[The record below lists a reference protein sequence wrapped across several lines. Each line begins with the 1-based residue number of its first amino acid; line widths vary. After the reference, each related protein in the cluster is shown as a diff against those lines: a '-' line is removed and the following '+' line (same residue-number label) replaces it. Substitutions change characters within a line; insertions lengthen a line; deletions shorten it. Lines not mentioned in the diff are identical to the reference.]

1 MTNEHNETTYQ
12 LKQVDFYNLLSEQ
25 TTYRGLQ
32 EELMSDS
39 WQRKEVRKM
48 RAQLNNLPEKADL
61 QIRSRLHGYQL
72 WSEIQ
77 LLDMAPKLEEQG
89 EVPRSIQIPL
99 ESGFSV
105 GWAPNGYGKTFV
117 FEALASLKQHQSYAD
132 WFHHCKSQIKTVP
145 PSKDM
150 FPFHGLGVLMED
162 NDGSKVVVVF
172 FEPSAS
178 YSDEFETHRD
188 QVVAAVSTVG
198 DESPTS
204 WLYVPGGSWDI
215 VRAADLESE
224 DSSPQ
229 AGLVRAAEA
238 ALLGL
243 EVEYVETPKLSN
255 EDFEQVLDE
264 FTSGILPHLDQ
275 LADGE
280 DAGRS
285 EANSTTLSELMEASV
300 RTMRALRDPLAH
312 HENAHSF
319 MDELDGHV
327 PLLVDALTDPNAQI
341 SVDQFDR
348 FLQGILFE
356 YSPLYPLHGSR
367 FLKSL
372 HDAVGNAKKGD
383 EKRKSLLQRLLGRY
397 LIWFDFQLALLEPQT
412 RLKLILHRFES
423 PSETQLDMLGEVSRR
438 MRQIII
444 RENIRGD
451 PVTQFSPNIAPL
463 LREARKNEQISWPED
478 VPESPDTPPPE
489 TTGERVSLNE
499 AVETMLTMPL
509 SAIPYRL
516 TSATTSLERVR
527 EALNFCLSQDEN
539 DWSINAECE
548 LNFKDE
554 QPELNVFFN
563 TAAGRG
569 LDPKVLSFG
578 MKSELVMQMK
588 LCLHLCTANAGL
600 TSNYFAGPFT
610 PEARILV
617 GSTETNTLRMLV
629 LDEAEVGRSEH
640 WTSILIYRLMLLE
653 RQLAKAKGHG
663 VMVISHRGLVLEHAN
678 SLGEYRLLHGIQDES
693 IEDEPTE

>member
-1 MTNEHNETTYQ
+1 MTNEHNETRYR

-25 TTYRGLQ
+25 TPYRGLKDAM
-32 EELMSDS
+32 MSGN
-39 WQRKEVRKM
+39 WQRKEARKM
-48 RAQLNNLPEKADL
+48 HALIKNPPEKVDL
-61 QIRSRLHGYQL
+61 EIRSRLHGYQL
-72 WSEIQ
+72 WSDIQ
-77 LLDMAPKLEEQG
+77 LLDMAPLLDKQG

-105 GWAPNGYGKTFV
+105 AWAPNGYGKTFV
-117 FEALASLKQHQSYAD
+117 FEALASLNQYRNYAD

-162 NDGSKVVVVF
+162 SDGSKVVVVF

-188 QVVAAVSTVG
+188 HVVAAVSTVE
-198 DESPTS
+198 DDSPTS

-215 VRAADLESE
+215 VRAADLES
-224 DSSPQ
+224 DDPSPQ

-243 EVEYVETPKLSN
+243 EVDYVEIPKLSN
-255 EDFEQVLDE
+255 ENFEQVLDE
-264 FTSGILPHLDQ
+264 FTSGVLPHLDQ

-280 DAGRS
+280 DAGRFGTD
-285 EANSTTLSELMEASV
+285 STTLSELLEASV

-319 MDELDGHV
+319 MDELDAHV
-327 PLLVDALTDPNAQI
+327 PLLVDALTDPYAQI
-341 SVDQFDR
+341 SVDQLHR
-348 FLQGILFE
+348 FIQAILFE

-367 FLKSL
+367 FLKTL
-372 HDAVGNAKKGD
+372 HDAVGDAERGD
-383 EKRKSLLQRLLGRY
+383 EKRTSSLQRLLGRY

-423 PSETQLDMLGEVSRR
+423 PNEMQLDVLGEVARR
-438 MRQIII
+438 MRKIII
-444 RENIRGD
+444 RENIRSD
-451 PVTQFSPNIAPL
+451 PVSQCSPNIAPL

-478 VPESPDTPPPE
+478 VPESSDKPTPE
-489 TTGERVSLNE
+489 TTVGRVSLNE
-499 AVETMLTMPL
+499 AVETILSKPL
-509 SAIPYRL
+509 SDIPNRL

-527 EALNFCLSQDEN
+527 EALNFCLRQDEN

-548 LNFKDE
+548 LNFKNE
-554 QPELNVFFN
+554 QPRLDVFFN

-578 MKSELVMQMK
+578 IKSELVMQMK
-588 LCLHLCTANAGL
+588 LCLHLCAANAGL
-600 TSNYFAGPFT
+600 TSNYFGSPFT

-617 GSTETNTLRMLV
+617 GSTEANTLRMLV

-693 IEDEPTE
+693 VEDEPTE

>member
-1 MTNEHNETTYQ
+1 MTKEHNETTYR
-12 LKQVDFYNLLSEQ
+12 LKQVDFYNLLSTQ
-25 TTYRGLQ
+25 TSHRGL
-32 EELMSDS
+32 EEMSGS
-39 WQRKEVRKM
+39 WGRDEERKLKGKWNDHSNKE
-48 RAQLNNLPEKADL
+48 DL

-72 WSEIQ
+72 WSEWES
-77 LLDMAPKLEEQG
+77 LDLAPLLEEQG

-132 WFHHCKSQIKTVP
+132 WFHHCKSQIITVP

-162 NDGSKVVVVF
+162 SDGSKVVVLF

-188 QVVAAVSTVG
+188 HVVAAVSTVG
-198 DESPTS
+198 IESPES
-204 WLYVPGGSWDI
+204 WLYTPGESWDI
-215 VRAADLESE
+215 VRAAELES
-224 DSSPQ
+224 DDPSPQ
-229 AGLVRAAEA
+229 ATLVQAAEA

-264 FTSGILPHLDQ
+264 FTWGILPHLDQ

-280 DAGRS
+280 DAGRP
-285 EANSTTLSELMEASV
+285 EGDSTALSELMEASV

-312 HENAHSF
+312 HENADSF
-319 MDELDGHV
+319 MDELDAHI

-341 SVDQFDR
+341 SGAHLRR
-348 FLQGILFE
+348 FIQNILFE

-372 HDAVGNAKKGD
+372 HDAVGNASKDD
-383 EKRKSLLQRLLGRY
+383 EKRGSLLQRLLKRY

-412 RLKLILHRFES
+412 RLNLILHRFES
-423 PSETQLDMLGEVSRR
+423 PNETQLDVLGEVSRR

-451 PVTQFSPNIAPL
+451 PVTQFSPHITPL
-463 LREARKNEQISWPED
+463 LREARKNDQITWPED
-478 VPESPDTPPPE
+478 VPESSAPSPLETPE
-489 TTGERVSLNE
+489 TSVSLDQ
-499 AVETMLTMPL
+499 AVETMLSMSL
-509 SAIPYRL
+509 SAIPNRL

-539 DWSINAECE
+539 DWSINANCE
-548 LNFKDE
+548 LNSMDE
-554 QPELNVFFN
+554 QPHLNIFFN
-563 TAAGRG
+563 TAAGRS
-569 LDPKVLSFG
+569 LDPSVLSFG

-600 TSNYFAGPFT
+600 TSDYFASPFA

-617 GSTETNTLRMLV
+617 GSTEANTLRMLV

-678 SLGEYRLLHGIQDES
+678 SLGEYRLLHGLQDES
-693 IEDEPTE
+693 FEEDSTE

>member
-1 MTNEHNETTYQ
+1 MTKEHNETTYR
-12 LKQVDFYNLLSEQ
+12 LKQVDFYNLLSTQ
-25 TTYRGLQ
+25 TSHRGL
-32 EELMSDS
+32 EEMSGS
-39 WQRKEVRKM
+39 WGRDEERKLKGKWNDHSNKE
-48 RAQLNNLPEKADL
+48 DL

-72 WSEIQ
+72 WSEWES
-77 LLDMAPKLEEQG
+77 LDLAPLLEEQG

-132 WFHHCKSQIKTVP
+132 WFHHCKSQIITVP

-162 NDGSKVVVVF
+162 SDGSKVVVLF

-188 QVVAAVSTVG
+188 HVVAAVSTVE

-204 WLYVPGGSWDI
+204 WLYAPGGSWDI
-215 VRAADLESE
+215 VRAADLEGDE
-224 DSSPQ
+224 SSAQ
-229 AGLVRAAEA
+229 AGLVRAAES

-255 EDFEQVLDE
+255 QDFEQVLDE
-264 FTSGILPHLDQ
+264 FTSGILPHIDQ

-285 EANSTTLSELMEASV
+285 QADPTTLSKLMEATV
-300 RTMRALRDPLAH
+300 RTMRALRDPLAQ

-319 MDELDGHV
+319 MDELDAHV
-327 PLLVDALTDPNAQI
+327 PLMVDALTDPDAQI
-341 SVDQFDR
+341 SVDQLVR
-348 FLQGILFE
+348 FLQCILFE

-383 EKRKSLLQRLLGRY
+383 EKRVSSLQRLLGRY

-412 RLKLILHRFES
+412 RLELILHRFES
-423 PSETQLDMLGEVSRR
+423 PSDTQWDVLGEVSRR
-438 MRQIII
+438 IRQIII
-444 RENIRGD
+444 RENIRGH
-451 PVTQFSPNIAPL
+451 PVTQFSPNIVPL
-463 LREARKNEQISWPED
+463 LREARKNERIIWPED
-478 VPESPDTPPPE
+478 APESPDTPYSE
-489 TTGERVSLNE
+489 TTGKLVSLNE
-499 AVETMLTMPL
+499 AIETTLSMPL
-509 SAIPYRL
+509 SAIPNRL

-554 QPELNVFFN
+554 QPELSVFFK

-600 TSNYFAGPFT
+600 ESGYFAGAFT

-617 GSTETNTLRMLV
+617 GSTEANTLRMLV

-678 SLGEYRLLHGIQDES
+678 SLGEYRLLHGIQGES
-693 IEDEPTE
+693 NEDGSTE